1 MVVHK
6 VTIVTDCKTKGELR
20 LMFCIYKRT
29 SGAVVAWFTCYA
41 SAKQSLDRMVTAH
54 KYEIDF
60 IPEHADA

>member
-1 MVVHK
+1 
-6 VTIVTDCKTKGELR
+6 
-20 LMFCIYKRT
+20 MFCIYKRT